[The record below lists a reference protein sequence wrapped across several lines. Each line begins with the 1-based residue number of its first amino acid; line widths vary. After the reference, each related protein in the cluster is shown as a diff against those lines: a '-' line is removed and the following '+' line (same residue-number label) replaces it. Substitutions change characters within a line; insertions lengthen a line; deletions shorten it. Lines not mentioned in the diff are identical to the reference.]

1 MKFYYSYKDILK
13 APRIA
18 LGPQRL
24 FLGTLGVALA
34 HIVYFMLSY
43 LALWIQ
49 GNRLDMVWRH
59 YGLLPLPLGAELS
72 FWPRVIAFLAVILS
86 LILLLSANTAL
97 ARSAYMTLR
106 NNFFYTGNQALEFA
120 RSKTKS
126 VLGVY
131 LTYLFLIFPFI
142 AGALIMSAIGS
153 FYGFGDILI
162 SLGTLV
168 YIFAGLILLFVTL
181 SMLISFFLAP
191 AIVAAKEEDGFGTA
205 VECMRLLWGE
215 PWRLVGYGVLTV
227 VLALVFTFVFVFAI
241 KVGLIIY
248 SILFLPL
255 MHSLA
260 PLLENALAYMQQS
273 LGGLDPLL
281 RSLFGDEGVRYFY
294 LKKNYMPIELPLSR
308 TIASMI
314 IYFFLMITGYMSL
327 GYFLS
332 TINSALVSS
341 VVIFDHHLSGNNL
354 LSRPD
359 SQIDREHFEFNPREN
374 TKNLDEKEKAPGKK
388 QP

>member
-162 SLGTLV
+162 SL
-168 YIFAGLILLFVTL
+168 
-181 SMLISFFLAP
+181 
-191 AIVAAKEEDGFGTA
+191 
-205 VECMRLLWGE
+205 
-215 PWRLVGYGVLTV
+215 
-227 VLALVFTFVFVFAI
+227 
-241 KVGLIIY
+241 
-248 SILFLPL
+248 
-255 MHSLA
+255 
-260 PLLENALAYMQQS
+260 
-273 LGGLDPLL
+273 
-281 RSLFGDEGVRYFY
+281 
-294 LKKNYMPIELPLSR
+294 
-308 TIASMI
+308 
-314 IYFFLMITGYMSL
+314 
-327 GYFLS
+327 
-332 TINSALVSS
+332 
-341 VVIFDHHLSGNNL
+341 
-354 LSRPD
+354 
-359 SQIDREHFEFNPREN
+359 
-374 TKNLDEKEKAPGKK
+374 
-388 QP
+388 